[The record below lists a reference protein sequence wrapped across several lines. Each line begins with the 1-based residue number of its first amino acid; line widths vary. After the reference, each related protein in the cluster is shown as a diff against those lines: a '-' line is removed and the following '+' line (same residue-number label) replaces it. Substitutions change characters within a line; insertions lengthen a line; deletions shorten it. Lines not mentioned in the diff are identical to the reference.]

1 MHNVVP
7 DCVCFSTEVNSVT
20 RREFIALLGST
31 ATLWPPLARAQH
43 PDGMSRIAALMDTDD
58 SNSDGQTRVA
68 ALKQT
73 LQQLGWI
80 EGRNMRLDLRWGGG
94 DVERTRGFAAELV
107 HLSPDVIFA
116 YAKAQLAPLSRETRT
131 IPIVFC
137 GASAPVEDGFIAS
150 FAHPGGNITGFTQ
163 YEPSMV
169 GKWLGTL
176 KEIAPATGQVAI
188 VVNPETAPLRGT
200 FYLHE
205 FETAAATLGVK
216 PITNFVHNEAD
227 VEAAI
232 AALGQAPNSGLIVAP
247 ETFTTAH
254 RKLFIALAERNRVPA
269 IYGLRQFSETG
280 GLMSY
285 GPDTVDTV
293 RRAAGYIDRILRG
306 EKPADLPVQ
315 APTKFEFVI
324 NVKTAKALG
333 LTIPE
338 AFFIRADEVIE

>member
-1 MHNVVP
+1 M
-7 DCVCFSTEVNSVT
+7 
-20 RREFIALLGST
+20 RRRDFITLLGGGAAT
-31 ATLWPPLARAQH
+31 AWPLTTRAQQ
-43 PDGMSRIAALMDTDD
+43 PDGMRRIAALLDTDEN
-58 SNSDGQTRVA
+58 NSDGQARVA
-68 ALKQT
+68 ALRQA
-73 LQQLGWI
+73 LQQLGWT
-80 EGRNMRLDLRWGGG
+80 EGRNIRIDLRWGGG

-116 YAKAQLAPLSRETRT
+116 YAKAQLAPLARETRT

-163 YEPSMV
+163 YEASMV

-176 KEIAPATGQVAI
+176 KEIAPATGQVAL

-200 FYLHE
+200 FYLRE
-205 FETAAATLGVK
+205 FENAAATLGVK

-269 IYGLRQFSETG
+269 IYGLRQFAETG

-285 GPDTVDTV
+285 GPDTIDTV

-324 NVKTAKALG
+324 NLKTAQALG
-333 LTIPE
+333 LDPQP
-338 AFFIRADEVIE
+338 ALLIRADKVIE